1 MAKDTKI
8 EWTDSTFNPWMGC
21 VRMSPAC
28 KHCYAETIAGRFG
41 LAEWGARAQRRFFG
55 EDHWREPLRWNRAA
69 QQEGR
74 RRRVFCASM
83 ADVFEDRRDLDPWRE
98 RLGALIAETPMLD
111 WLLLTKRPDRAAAL
125 APWRDAWPENVW
137 LGATVETQLWA
148 ERRIP
153 ALASVPARIRFLSC
167 EPLLGPLD
175 LSAWLKARAVH
186 WVIAGGESGPR
197 ARPSNPVWFRSLR
210 DQCIQTQVAFHFKQW
225 GSWAPAEANA
235 HLMPRTVGKAG
246 QLSLVRLS
254 KAKAGRV
261 LDGQIW
267 DQLPAR

>member
-28 KHCYAETIAGRFG
+28 KHCYAETIASRFG
-41 LAEWGARAQRRFFG
+41 LAQWGARAPRRFFG
-55 EDHWREPLRWNRAA
+55 EAHWKEPLRWHRAA
-69 QQEGR
+69 LREGR
-74 RRRVFCASM
+74 RQRVFCASM

-98 RLGALIAETPMLD
+98 RLGALIDETPMLD

-125 APWRDAWPENVW
+125 APWRGEWPANVW

-153 ALASVPARIRFLSC
+153 ALTSVPARIRFLSC
-167 EPLLGPLD
+167 EPLLGPLN
-175 LSAWLKARAVH
+175 LSAWLEQGSIH

-197 ARPSNPVWFRSLR
+197 ARPSDPDWFRSLR
-210 DQCIQTQVAFHFKQW
+210 DQCVKARVAFHFKQW
-225 GSWAPAEANA
+225 GAWAPDEADA
-235 HLMPRTVGKAG
+235 RLSPRAGSTTAKA
-246 QLSLVRLS
+246 SLVRLS
-254 KAKAGRV
+254 KTRAGRV
-261 LDGQIW
+261 LDGQVW
-267 DQLPAR
+267 DQLPV